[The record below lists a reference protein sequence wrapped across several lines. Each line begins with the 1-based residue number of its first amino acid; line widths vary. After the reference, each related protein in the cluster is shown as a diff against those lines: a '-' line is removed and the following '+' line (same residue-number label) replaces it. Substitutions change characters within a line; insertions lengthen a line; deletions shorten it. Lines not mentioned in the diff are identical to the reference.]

1 MNKKDKCIAVSG
13 FVLSAFLLLCA
24 VINLFSGHIGAAIC
38 SLGTAVF
45 FFTISFAAYNKAMK
59 KTGVT
64 VSDMSDEAKHRQ

>member
-13 FVLSAFLLLCA
+13 FILSAFLLLCA

-45 FFTISFAAYNKAMK
+45 FFAISFAAYNKAMEK
-59 KTGVT
+59 NGIT
-64 VSDMSDEAKHRQ
+64 VSDMSDEAKYRQ